1 MIVKIIFCPYFDIT
15 RVIRSN
21 VPLCLQEIPRT
32 LPLGTPSGKWVYL
45 TVYPLS
51 LSNTD
56 TIYRKVIQSTMI
68 GIQEYA

>member
-15 RVIRSN
+15 QDVRSN
-21 VPLCLQEIPRT
+21 VPLCLQEIPWA
-32 LPLGTPSGKWVYL
+32 LPLGTPSGNVVYL

-51 LSNTD
+51 LPNTD